1 MCDITTLKVKI
12 AYDFFRPTDEEL
24 RVQNVDAAHIQVN
37 QVKTIKTNQYI
48 TYDYQTNID
57 I

>member
-1 MCDITTLKVKI
+1 MYDITTLKVKI
-12 AYDFFRPTDEEL
+12 SYEFFRPTDEEL
-24 RVQNVDAAHIQVN
+24 RVQNVDSSHN
-37 QVKTIKTNQYI
+37 QVDQVEKSKINQYI

>member
-1 MCDITTLKVKI
+1 MYDIATFNVKI
-12 AYDFFRPTDEEL
+12 SYKFFRPTDEEL
-24 RVQNVDAAHIQVN
+24 RVQNVDSSHN
-37 QVKTIKTNQYI
+37 QVDQVEKSKTNQYI

>member
-1 MCDITTLKVKI
+1 MYHITTLKVKI
-12 AYDFFRPTDEEL
+12 SYEFFRPTDEEL

-48 TYDYQTNID
+48 TYEYQTDID

>member
-1 MCDITTLKVKI
+1 MYDIRTLKVKTS
-12 AYDFFRPTDEEL
+12 YDVFRPTDEEL
-24 RVQNVDAAHIQVN
+24 RVQNVDSSHNEVDQVE
-37 QVKTIKTNQYI
+37 KSKTNQYI

>member
-1 MCDITTLKVKI
+1 MYYVRPLKVNI
-12 AYDFFRPTDEEL
+12 SYDFFRPTDEEL
-24 RVQNVDAAHIQVN
+24 RVQNVDSSHSQVN
-37 QVKTIKTNQYI
+37 QVKKIKTNQYI

>member
-1 MCDITTLKVKI
+1 MYYITTLKVKI
-12 AYDFFRPTDEEL
+12 SYEFFRPTDEEL

-48 TYDYQTNID
+48 TYEYQTDID

>member
-1 MCDITTLKVKI
+1 MYCIITLKVKI
-12 AYDFFRPTDEEL
+12 SYEFFRPTDEEL
-24 RVQNVDAAHIQVN
+24 MVQNVDSSHN
-37 QVKTIKTNQYI
+37 QVDQVEKSKTNQYI

>member
-1 MCDITTLKVKI
+1 MYDIRTLKVKI
-12 AYDFFRPTDEEL
+12 SNDFFRPTDEEL

-37 QVKTIKTNQYI
+37 QVKTIKTNQYV

>member
-1 MCDITTLKVKI
+1 MYDIRTLKVKI
-12 AYDFFRPTDEEL
+12 SNDVFRPTDEEL

-37 QVKTIKTNQYI
+37 QVKTIKTNQYV